1 MATTLL
7 QALPYPASSAAA
19 NVPADIQ
26 ALGVAVESKTVQVY
40 ASSGARTSAFTAAGI
55 SPGAGMFSY
64 LTGTK
69 RCEPHDGTQWAHM
82 PGQILG
88 YHKRITGKTFL
99 AAGAELGVVRLNSV
113 ALLGGYRYKVMSS
126 PLCISTVSGETGK
139 SNLRYSTSGTA
150 GTTDTILGCVESNTN
165 TAFRPVQTPTL
176 CLTYTP
182 GANVTF
188 SCILTILRSGGSG
201 NVTMNGA
208 SDQPIELWIEAAGP
222 DTGDTGVDL

>member
-19 NVPADIQ
+19 NVPVDIQ
-26 ALGVAVESKTVQVY
+26 ALAVAMESKGVQVY

-55 SPGAGMFSY
+55 SPAAGMLSY
-64 LTGTK
+64 ITGTK
-69 RCEPHDGTQWAHM
+69 RFEVYDGTQWAPL

-88 YHKRITGKTFL
+88 YHKRVTSKTFL
-99 AAGAELGVVRLNSV
+99 AAGPELGVVRLNSV
-113 ALLGGYRYKVMSS
+113 ALLGGYRYKIMSS
-126 PLCISTVSGETGK
+126 NLCISVVSGETGK
-139 SNLRYSTSGTA
+139 ANLRYSTSGTA
-150 GTTDTILGCVESNTN
+150 GTSDTILGCAEANAS
-165 TAFRPVQTPTL
+165 TAFRPVNTPGL
-176 CLTYTP
+176 AITYAP

-201 NVTMNGA
+201 NVTINGA
-208 SDQPIELWIEAAGP
+208 TDQPIELWIEAAGP